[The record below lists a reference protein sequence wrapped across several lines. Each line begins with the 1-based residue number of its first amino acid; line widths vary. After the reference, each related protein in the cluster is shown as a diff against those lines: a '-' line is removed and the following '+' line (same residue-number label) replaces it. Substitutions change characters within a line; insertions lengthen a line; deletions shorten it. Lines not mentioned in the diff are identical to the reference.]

1 MARWGA
7 QTWQDVNS
15 FDGCGFGKYCYI
27 LLGPTSLMP
36 SNRSH
41 NLLIRVR
48 IPAGHQIQKSRRQKT
63 ESMVEVRPA
72 QLCSGTERAFSIDDL
87 TGVKNQFAF
96 IRDELPRSGF
106 NMVPQFNLGEA
117 LDYCS
122 SVTSSL
128 WKVIYQFH
136 SQVCPLSGENA

>member
-1 MARWGA
+1 
-7 QTWQDVNS
+7 
-15 FDGCGFGKYCYI
+15 
-27 LLGPTSLMP
+27 MP

-41 NLLIRVR
+41 NLLVRVR
-48 IPAGHQIQKSRRQKT
+48 IPAGHQHRKAEGRKRNRWLKFD
-63 ESMVEVRPA
+63 
-72 QLCSGTERAFSIDDL
+72 QLSYVSGTERAFYIDVL

-106 NMVPQFNLGEA
+106 NMVPQFNHGEA

-122 SVTSSL
+122 SATSSL

-136 SQVCPLSGENA
+136 SQVCPLSGVNA

>member
-1 MARWGA
+1 
-7 QTWQDVNS
+7 
-15 FDGCGFGKYCYI
+15 
-27 LLGPTSLMP
+27 
-36 SNRSH
+36 
-41 NLLIRVR
+41 
-48 IPAGHQIQKSRRQKT
+48 
-63 ESMVEVRPA
+63 MVEVRPA

-106 NMVPQFNLGEA
+106 NMVPQFNHGEA

-122 SVTSSL
+122 SATSSL